1 MLLCRRNKK
10 NSWLQENSRQIN
22 TAVYLCNL
30 IALRFFYTL
39 NGDPLVIFRNLI
51 EGLFAWCSPIL
62 DNFVKNY
69 IHGTILSLCEWF
81 LESVSYFKFNITNV
95 SCFRGDRSCSSR
107 HIWLTTGGGHFYS
120 DSRCCVDRCHGA
132 FLQTMG
138 QYSDSPAQRTPV

>member
-1 MLLCRRNKK
+1 MLFCRRNKK
-10 NSWLQENSRQIN
+10 TVGYKKIHDRLTQQYTCVTLLLS
-22 TAVYLCNL
+22 A
-30 IALRFFYTL
+30 FFFTL

-62 DNFVKNY
+62 DNFVRNY

-120 DSRCCVDRCHGA
+120 DSRCRVDRCHGA